1 MKAEYF
7 TEEGGERRAAK
18 AADQGRRKQNQTK
31 GADGADWRD
40 HRIRPDMRLLVRDA
54 KAGSEPLHF
63 EYDSAAPPLQFFYCL
78 EGEAQIRIR
87 RASGGKVGGRL
98 GARQY
103 SVAWVPGAGRTSI
116 CGCGGPMRAVAFLVD
131 PEALRQ
137 LACAEAS
144 PCGKRSCASCR
155 EHIRD
160 LAAGMMR
167 KSFHQQADL
176 PLHLEITL
184 QQIADCPKIGEGLRN
199 IFLEYKA
206 MELFYNQI
214 SLFDAPERIERKKL
228 SAFEL
233 KAAQEAYDL
242 IMRDFQSPPYLMQL
256 AKRVGLTH
264 TRLNRIFKI
273 LHNDTVFGVLRRKR
287 LECAKRMLE
296 DGRHSVAE
304 IAAACGFATPSH
316 LTRCVLVKYGIQPK
330 RYQSGLATLS

>member
-7 TEEGGERRAAK
+7 TEEGGEMRAAK
-18 AADQGRRKQNQTK
+18 AADRDRLNRAK
-31 GADGADWRD
+31 GADGADPDWRE

-54 KAGSEPLHF
+54 QAGSEPLRF

-98 GARQY
+98 AARQY

-116 CGCGGPMRAVAFLVD
+116 SGCGGPMRAVAFLVD

-137 LACAEAS
+137 LACAEAK

-160 LAAGMMR
+160 LAAGMLR

-184 QQIADCPKIGEGLRN
+184 QQIADCPKIGGGIKN
-199 IFLEYKA
+199 IFLEYKT

-214 SLFDAPERIERKKL
+214 SLFDAPERNERKRL

-233 KAAQEAYDL
+233 KAAQEAYEL
-242 IMRDFQSPPYLMQL
+242 LMRDFQSPPYLMQL

-287 LECAKRMLE
+287 LELAKRMLE
-296 DGRHSVAE
+296 DGRRSVAE
-304 IAAACGFATPSH
+304 IAYACGFATPSH
-316 LTRCVLVKYGIQPK
+316 LSRCFLSRYGIQPK
-330 RYQSGLATLS
+330 RYQSSLAAMQ